1 MLHEK
6 DLDSVSDTGF
16 LEEKVQVLPI
26 KPTTFWLLVQDPL
39 VRKVDNA
46 IRWINLYPVD
56 NAIISRTLT
65 HWIVIYPVD
74 SAIERLNNRS
84 QMLYHWATGD

>member
-26 KPTTFWLLVQDPL
+26 KPTTFWLLVQGPL
-39 VRKVDNA
+39 VWKVDNS
-46 IRWINLYPVD
+46 IHWLNL
-56 NAIISRTLT
+56 
-65 HWIVIYPVD
+65 YPVD
-74 SAIERLNNRS
+74 SAIGFPNSYPLDS
-84 QMLYHWATGD
+84 DLSGG